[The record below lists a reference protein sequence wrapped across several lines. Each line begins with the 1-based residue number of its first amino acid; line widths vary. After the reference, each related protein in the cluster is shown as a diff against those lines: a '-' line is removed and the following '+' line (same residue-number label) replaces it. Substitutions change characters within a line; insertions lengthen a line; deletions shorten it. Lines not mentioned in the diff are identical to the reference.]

1 MDITTQER
9 VVIRT
14 TTNYV
19 VSWSLIIMSWS
30 LSWSFP
36 IGLYYLIFPA
46 LFRWWPARG
55 NFLLGQ
61 SWRRWSQQPP
71 GKRDIV
77 LGWIL
82 VRFPNPHASGHS
94 RQLGSLTRWIPA
106 LSFSDDHHYSPPIF
120 KPQRWQPGK
129 RNFVLGRIPA
139 LLRRLSRSG
148 GELQAHSG
156 QVCNTSRC
164 HQLNNL

>member
-46 LFRWWPARG
+46 LFQWWPARR
-55 NFLLGQ
+55 NFLLWMITITTRQ
-61 SWRRWSQQPP
+61 
-71 GKRDIV
+71 KEYCI
-77 LGWIL
+77 GWIL

-164 HQLNNL
+164 HRLNNL